1 MDHSITVKKNIRSPV
16 LNPLQN
22 LSLLFNHFNSLSDE
36 TNLPDDDIDKTK
48 NCKYYDVEQVQ
59 TLKIP
64 KNSIK
69 MFHINVCSLN
79 KNFEDLEYL
88 LKSTNINYDI
98 IAMSETRTMKNFEL
112 FKTST

>member
-1 MDHSITVKKNIRSPV
+1 MDHSITVKKNTGSPV

-22 LSLLFNHFNSLSDE
+22 LNLLFNHFNSLSDE

-69 MFHINVCSLN
+69 IFHINVCSLN

-98 IAMSETRTMKNFEL
+98 IAMSQTRTMENFEL